1 MRTLA
6 ALVVL
11 AAVAAGCAS
20 INARWEGCEKNAST
34 FVQLADCTVEA
45 VQADASSATS
55 PVLRMRS
62 ENRAKRYAQKAEDL
76 MEKVGTGRIPD
87 PQARLELKRA
97 LDELLDEERDDRLQ
111 PIRQP
116 QRTGVTCS
124 PVGNSVSCTAN

>member
-11 AAVAAGCAS
+11 AAVTAGCAS

-45 VQADASSATS
+45 VQADASSASS

-87 PQARLELKRA
+87 PHARLELKRA

>member
-20 INARWEGCEKNAST
+20 INARWEGCEKSAST

-62 ENRAKRYAQKAEDL
+62 ENRAKRYAQKAEGL
-76 MEKVGTGRIPD
+76 MEMVGTGRIPD